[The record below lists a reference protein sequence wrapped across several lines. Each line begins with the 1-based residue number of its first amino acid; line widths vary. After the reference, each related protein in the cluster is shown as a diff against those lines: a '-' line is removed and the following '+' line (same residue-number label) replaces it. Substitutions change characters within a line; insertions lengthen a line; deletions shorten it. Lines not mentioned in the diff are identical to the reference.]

1 MLPEID
7 YIIPTWNSGAT
18 LGITLQAIRRYGHPH
33 DIIIL
38 DRNSK
43 DDTRYIAQQFGCKI
57 ITSMKPLGAARRQ
70 GAEIA
75 TTDLIAYIDS
85 DVEVNEQW
93 QKVLDCA
100 SERKFKDAG
109 VIGAY
114 YKGSNLDNITS
125 HLALYGGNGAFGCIV
140 TFIDL
145 VMECTE
151 LDDYSSAEDRIFARF
166 LKEKKGLKWYVLP
179 VSLVHHQNATKIP
192 YYSRWRWLGA
202 GLRVMEGFR
211 LVNVKRIMG
220 GAVFGI
226 RMNNLDIGY
235 WENFR
240 IRYNYFVGY
249 IRYKE
254 YYELDRDGLTR

>member
-18 LGITLQAIRRYGHPH
+18 LGITLQAIRKYGHPH

-43 DDTRYIAQQFGCKI
+43 DDTGYIAQQFGCKV
-57 ITSMKPLGAARRQ
+57 ITSTRSLGAARRQ
-70 GAEIA
+70 GAGIA
-75 TTDLIAYIDS
+75 KTDLVAYIDS
-85 DVEVNEQW
+85 DVEINEQW
-93 QKVLDCA
+93 QEVLYCA
-100 SERKFKDAG
+100 WERKYKDAG

-125 HLALYGGNGAFGCIV
+125 HLALYEGNGAFGCIV
-140 TFIDL
+140 TSRDL
-145 VMECTE
+145 VLECTE

-166 LKEKKGLKWYVLP
+166 LKTKGLKWYILP
-179 VSLVHHQNATKIP
+179 VGISHYQNITKIP

-202 GLRVMEGFR
+202 GLRTMEGFR

-226 RMNNLDIGY
+226 KMNNLDIDY

-240 IRYNYFVGY
+240 IRYNYFIGY
-249 IRYKE
+249 IKYKE
-254 YYELDRDGLTR
+254 YYELDRDSLIR